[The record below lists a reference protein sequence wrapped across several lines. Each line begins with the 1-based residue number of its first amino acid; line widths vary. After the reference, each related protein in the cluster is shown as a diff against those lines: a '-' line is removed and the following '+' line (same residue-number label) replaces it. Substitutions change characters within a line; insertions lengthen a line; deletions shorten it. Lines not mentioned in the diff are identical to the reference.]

1 MTAVRLVSSHT
12 SFYKL
17 HGQKGVVFLLTTF
30 GTRHAKR
37 MFFSFYFHFLVLKF
51 EQGTIATS
59 DLLLLKINL
68 QIKFLNFLNE
78 SLEILG
84 STHKSTFE

>member
-1 MTAVRLVSSHT
+1 
-12 SFYKL
+12 
-17 HGQKGVVFLLTTF
+17 
-30 GTRHAKR
+30 